1 MTHTTTQHDPQDA
14 DGRQGDQRAIRRQVE
29 PTPIKVQEAV
39 VQELAAYLLKLEE
52 DASEDALHKFLS
64 EYTEERRGKQFMDC
78 LSRAAF
84 LAWSLHQ
91 GQSRGHTP
99 GAYGGRS

>member
-1 MTHTTTQHDPQDA
+1 MTHKTQHDPQDA
-14 DGRQGDQRAIRRQVE
+14 DGRQGDEGAARRGVE

-39 VQELAAYLLKLEE
+39 AQELGPYLLKVEE
-52 DASEDALHKFLS
+52 DASEEALHRFLS

-78 LSRAAF
+78 LTRAAF

-91 GQSRGHTP
+91 GQSQGRTP
-99 GAYGGRS
+99 DAGGGTA